1 MDSGNT
7 VLRLINAKI
16 KYNGGEKVNKI
27 FKTNTGLLPSQKVY
41 SLDTCMFIFNEINI
55 KYRNTEQYS
64 KHFIAISPDNDLM
77 IFHGIVHFC
86 KIYNFSPGSV
96 KLRLDKKLF
105 KPYHGWNF
113 FSINN

>member
-7 VLRLINAKI
+7 VSRLINAKI
-16 KYNGGEKVNKI
+16 KYNGGEKMNKI
-27 FKTNTGLLPSQKVY
+27 FKTN
-41 SLDTCMFIFNEINI
+41 N
-55 KYRNTEQYS
+55 
-64 KHFIAISPDNDLM
+64 
-77 IFHGIVHFC
+77 GIVHFC

>member
-16 KYNGGEKVNKI
+16 KYN
-27 FKTNTGLLPSQKVY
+27 
-41 SLDTCMFIFNEINI
+41 
-55 KYRNTEQYS
+55 
-64 KHFIAISPDNDLM
+64 
-77 IFHGIVHFC
+77 GIVHFC